1 MSNVFTAGVAPGGLR
16 SLEEIQI
23 LICYML
29 CSIKEPVPREMLP
42 EIIAGNGMAN
52 FFDVGAAMDDLLKK
66 GHIAESGSGMLTAAA
81 GGREISETLFRSLPF
96 TLRER
101 SVNLAIQ
108 LLSRARCRS
117 QSSAD
122 IEKTD
127 EGFEVTCQLLDGG
140 KPMLSVSVTTADAL
154 QAEAV
159 KKSFLQDPAVLY
171 RSTLAVL
178 NGQYKDEDGKL
189 RILL

>member
-1 MSNVFTAGVAPGGLR
+1 M
-16 SLEEIQI
+16 
-23 LICYML
+23 
-29 CSIKEPVPREMLP
+29 
-42 EIIAGNGMAN
+42 
-52 FFDVGAAMDDLLKK
+52 
-66 GHIAESGSGMLTAAA
+66 
-81 GGREISETLFRSLPF
+81 
-96 TLRER
+96 
-101 SVNLAIQ
+101 
-108 LLSRARCRS
+108 
-117 QSSAD
+117 
-122 IEKTD
+122 
-127 EGFEVTCQLLDGG
+127 VTCQLLDGG